1 MQHSAKVT
9 VKLTLVVVV
18 VTLTRLQ
25 LSQAVPIIISGYVVA
40 FTPVPPSLI
49 NMAPLGVVEFVEGIV
64 KKGETAL
71 PF

>member
-1 MQHSAKVT
+1 M
-9 VKLTLVVVV
+9 
-18 VTLTRLQ
+18 
-25 LSQAVPIIISGYVVA
+25 PIIISGYVVA

-49 NMAPLGVVEFVEGIV
+49 VMAPLGVVEFVEGIV

>member
-1 MQHSAKVT
+1 MQHSTNVT

-18 VTLTRLQ
+18 VTLARLQ
-25 LSQAVPIIISGYVVA
+25 LSQAVPIIINGYVVA
-40 FTPVPPSLI
+40 FTPLPPSSI
-49 NMAPLGVVEFVEGIV
+49 DMAPLGVVEFVEGIV